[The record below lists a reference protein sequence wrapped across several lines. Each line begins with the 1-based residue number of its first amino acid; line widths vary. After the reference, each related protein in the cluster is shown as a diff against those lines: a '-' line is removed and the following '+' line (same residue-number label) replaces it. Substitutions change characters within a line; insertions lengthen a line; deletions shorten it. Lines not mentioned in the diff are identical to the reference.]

1 MGLTLGSNMNTP
13 SDSRTKK
20 LTSMLRQFWRSGF
33 GTADAAP
40 LAPTGV
46 ARKSA
51 SWVPIRSLSP
61 RHKPRS
67 ARQVRALP
75 NADRYLRFGYAATDE
90 QIERYVQGLNFERD
104 EIFGVFNRRLE
115 LVAMAHLAYSVDPK
129 WATCA
134 EFGVSVSPHQRGKG
148 LGAKLFAHA
157 VMHAR
162 NQGVNLLFIHALSEN
177 VAMLKIARH
186 AGAVVQRD
194 GSESEAYL
202 SMPQATLDSQLNGLM
217 QEQMAELDYQLKM
230 QAHQFRQWLDT
241 VQEIRRG
248 VRDARHSTRGP

>member
-1 MGLTLGSNMNTP
+1 MGLTLGADMNTP
-13 SDSRTKK
+13 FEKRTNRF
-20 LTSMLRQFWRSGF
+20 TSLLRQLWRHLF
-33 GTADAAP
+33 GAADEG
-40 LAPTGV
+40 PTVPAGP
-46 ARKSA
+46 ARKRA
-51 SWVPIRSLSP
+51 NWVPIRSLSP
-61 RHKPRS
+61 RHKPRV
-67 ARQVRALP
+67 VRHLQALP
-75 NADRYLRFGYAATDE
+75 AADRYLRFGYAATDE

-217 QEQMAELDYQLKM
+217 QEQMAEVDYHLKM

>member
-1 MGLTLGSNMNTP
+1 
-13 SDSRTKK
+13 
-20 LTSMLRQFWRSGF
+20 
-33 GTADAAP
+33 
-40 LAPTGV
+40 
-46 ARKSA
+46 
-51 SWVPIRSLSP
+51 
-61 RHKPRS
+61 
-67 ARQVRALP
+67 
-75 NADRYLRFGYAATDE
+75 
-90 QIERYVQGLNFERD
+90 
-104 EIFGVFNRRLE
+104 
-115 LVAMAHLAYSVDPK
+115 MAHLAYSVDPK

-202 SMPQATLDSQLNGLM
+202 SIPEATLDSQLNGLM
-217 QEQMAELDYQLKM
+217 QEQMAEVDYHLKM